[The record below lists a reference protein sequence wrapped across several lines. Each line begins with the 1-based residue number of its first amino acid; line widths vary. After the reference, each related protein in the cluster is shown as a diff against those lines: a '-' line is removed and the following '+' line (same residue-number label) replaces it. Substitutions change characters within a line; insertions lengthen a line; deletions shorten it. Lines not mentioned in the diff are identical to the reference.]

1 MKNQVWNNKNKMAKK
16 LKCWKKSNAW
26 GSWRNVKNPKK
37 IVDIT
42 DMGARRYTIE
52 TEKGFNAEGLIG
64 IESSKVKAL
73 ARAKSYMKKHDKC

>member
-1 MKNQVWNNKNKMAKK
+1 MTK
-16 LKCWKKSNAW
+16 LKCWKKSNVW

-52 TEKGFNAEGLIG
+52 TEKGFNAKGLIG

-73 ARAKSYMKKHDKC
+73 ARAKSYMKEHDTC